1 MLNLQSTG
9 ARRPDLKRLWERF
22 KLLPLQAENSVLQP
36 IFKVHYYVE
45 IQDIVINV
53 NGLCRDSLYHP
64 WK

>member
-9 ARRPDLKRLWERF
+9 ARKPDLKRLWERF
-22 KLLPLQAENSVLQP
+22 KLSPLQAENSV
-36 IFKVHYYVE
+36 FEVHYCVE

-53 NGLCRDSLYHP
+53 NGLCRDSLYRP